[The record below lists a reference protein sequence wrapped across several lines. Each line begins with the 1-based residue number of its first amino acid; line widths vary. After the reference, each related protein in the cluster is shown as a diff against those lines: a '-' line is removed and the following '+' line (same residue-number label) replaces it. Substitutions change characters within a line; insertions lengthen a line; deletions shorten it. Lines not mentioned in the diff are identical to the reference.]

1 MTMSIAEE
9 ARFVTI
15 DRRRP
20 LDALVRHE
28 PVFGALGLLMMA
40 AMAPTLFAYAI
51 DGRTFNSVNIWLK
64 PLKFEF
70 SLTLYFLTLA
80 FFGRW
85 LPAGIRARRWY
96 RWFAGAVVVA
106 SVAEIVWIGA
116 AAAMGTA
123 SHFNTTPIGAAIYPA
138 MGVAA
143 TLITSASAVFAW
155 QIWRNGALRM
165 PPAFRESVVL
175 GLALVLPLTL
185 ITAGTMSGLGG
196 HGIGGQAGDTGGLML
211 MGWARDGGDLRVA
224 HFFATHAMHFIPAFA
239 LVSVAVFGGADRRPV
254 RIFAALFVAFVAFT
268 FLQALMGRP
277 FLAAV
282 G

>member
-1 MTMSIAEE
+1 MTMSMAEE

-40 AMAPTLFAYAI
+40 VMAPTLFAYVI
-51 DGRTFNSVNIWLK
+51 DQRTFDGMNVWLK
-64 PLKFEF
+64 PLKFEVA
-70 SLTLYFLTLA
+70 LAIYFLTLA
-80 FFGRW
+80 FFARW
-85 LPAGIRARRWY
+85 LPAGIRCRCWY
-96 RWFAGAVVVA
+96 RWFVAAVVLA

-143 TLITSASAVFAW
+143 TLITSASAVFSW
-155 QIWRNGALRM
+155 HIWRNGALRM

-175 GLALVLPLTL
+175 GLR
-185 ITAGTMSGLGG
+185 
-196 HGIGGQAGDTGGLML
+196 
-211 MGWARDGGDLRVA
+211 WCCR
-224 HFFATHAMHFIPAFA
+224 
-239 LVSVAVFGGADRRPV
+239 
-254 RIFAALFVAFVAFT
+254 
-268 FLQALMGRP
+268 
-277 FLAAV
+277 
-282 G
+282 